1 MAGTQSSGMIKQQF
15 HGNNYDQLDR
25 RPTCNSRLERFR
37 MRPKPKSAQQ
47 TGSGR
52 GFGMTSVREF

>member
-25 RPTCNSRLERFR
+25 RPTCHSRLERFR
-37 MRPKPKSAQQ
+37 MRPEAE
-47 TGSGR
+47 
-52 GFGMTSVREF
+52 VRPADRKWPRIRDDICP